1 MILHYRNVVA
11 DAFRLLKRL
20 TLRRAFNYLNIQGGY
35 LYSRMSG
42 KARVWAHP
50 FSVSA
55 ETAAVCNLRCPECIA
70 GLGQTRREHSR
81 MELSMF
87 QKALKAHS
95 RHAFYAN
102 LYFQGEPFLNPRL
115 EEMISHAAACG
126 YYTSLS
132 TNGHFLDPERC
143 RSVIGA
149 GLDRMIIS
157 LDGLTSES
165 YTFYRV
171 GGSLDRVVSGIRNLV
186 AARRELRT
194 RHPLIEIQ
202 FLVNSRNIH
211 ELPGL
216 RQFVR
221 ELGADKLTLKRM
233 QVYDDKGAEKF
244 LPDDR
249 RYNRYISARG
259 GRKGRQA
266 LKRGPCY
273 RLWSHAVYTSDG
285 LLVPCCYDKVPE
297 FPIGGLDQK
306 KPEALW
312 FAPGMNAFRQQ
323 VMDRREG
330 IPICC
335 NCDG

>member
-1 MILHYRNVVA
+1 MILHFPNVFA
-11 DAFRLLKRL
+11 DSLRLLRRL
-20 TLRRAFNYLNIQGGY
+20 TPRKALNYLKIQGGY
-35 LYSRMSG
+35 YYSRMSG

-70 GLGQTRREHSR
+70 GQGQTRREHSR

-87 QKALKAHS
+87 QKVLSAHAS
-95 RHAFYAN
+95 HAFYAN
-102 LYFQGEPFLNPRL
+102 LYFQGEPFLNPYL
-115 EEMISHAAACG
+115 EEMIAHADACG

-132 TNGHFLDPERC
+132 TNGHFLEVQRC
-143 RSVIGA
+143 RGVVNA

-157 LDGLTSES
+157 LDGLTEES
-165 YTFYRV
+165 YNFYRV
-171 GGSLDRVVSGIRNLV
+171 GGRQQRVLTGIRNL
-186 AARRELRT
+186 AAVRRELGV
-194 RHPLIEIQ
+194 RHPMIEIQ

-216 RQFVR
+216 KQFAR
-221 ELGADKLTLKRM
+221 ELGADKLSLKRM
-233 QVYDDKGAEKF
+233 QVYGDEGADKF
-244 LPDDR
+244 LPDDP
-249 RYNRYISARG
+249 RYNRYIATQG
-259 GRKGRQA
+259 GRKGMQA
-266 LKRGPCY
+266 LKGGPCY

-285 LLVPCCYDKVPE
+285 MLVPCCYDKVPE
-297 FPIGGLDQK
+297 FPLGGLEQK

-323 VMDRREG
+323 VMDRRG
-330 IPICC
+330 DISICC